1 MFFRYEYKG
10 TYIDVDRFNVNKELG
25 KWLDDNNIPQ
35 SEFVNK
41 FSQFTQLLLNCKF
54 SIFV

>member
-10 TYIDVDRFNVNKELG
+10 TYIDVDRFNVNAELG

-35 SEFVNK
+35 SEFVNIK
-41 FSQFTQLLLNCKF
+41 FVGQFRISTG
-54 SIFV
+54 V

>member
-10 TYIDVDRFNVNKELG
+10 TYIDVDRLNVNRELG

-35 SEFVNK
+35 SEFVNIK
-41 FSQFTQLLLNCKF
+41 FVSQMVNR
-54 SIFV
+54 